1 MQKNI
6 PNILTILRFILIPV
20 ILYFIFTGHYLL
32 GFIFFT
38 ISGITDILDGAI
50 ARKFNLI
57 TNFGKLMDPLADK
70 LTQISVLATLVF
82 QKIIPFWI
90 LIIVLLKELLMI
102 IGASFLYGKDVVV
115 YSKWFGKLATVLF
128 YLAIVCSLII
138 KEFAL
143 TGIWQNLDF
152 ILYCIAV
159 IATIFSFI
167 MYVKYLYKDGF
178 INKSDLKKE
187 LGMPIGIPILVVKI
201 LKNIAIFL
209 CVNYFSSSSSTNLYP
224 VPLTV
229 TMWFL

>member
-57 TNFGKLMDPLADK
+57 TNFGILIDPLADK

-187 LGMPIGIPILVVKI
+187 KQPIIINK
-201 LKNIAIFL
+201 KN
-209 CVNYFSSSSSTNLYP
+209 T
-224 VPLTV
+224 
-229 TMWFL
+229 